1 MEAREP
7 LSQAPAVVTGPEH
20 LVYRRNVA
28 APVVRGYRRSAV
40 HDFQRNYFRYVP
52 NDLSVVLDTIEG
64 FTPAQARM
72 LFREDECTFGEY
84 LQLLEDREYVFL
96 VEPELHKCFTDLDT
110 TFRTP
115 SVITNAIID
124 LGSHPSIEFL
134 GGCVELLRE
143 LRCFHVLFRWPEG
156 TSMEALGSVAE
167 HMDNTHFE
175 NVQFM
180 YDECWAEGVQ
190 GAQKLIEQWPWLST
204 VYLTHAGEDEW
215 VKEPN
220 PVRSVVRVRS
230 GMNDVNVDRKR
241 LLVQQRLYN
250 ESQHHNTFANRKLHV
265 AETGTFGN
273 TPTSLDRWRFQGV
286 DLSHIPGIIS
296 SDQFRSQWDIP
307 KNGIDVCRDCE
318 HRHMCVDP
326 ILTMQRPDGS
336 CFRPK
341 ECAYNP
347 YICKW
352 KGEEGY
358 RTLAECGVVSNADGF
373 SIDHERIAAIN
384 AELWGE

>member
-1 MEAREP
+1 
-7 LSQAPAVVTGPEH
+7 
-20 LVYRRNVA
+20 
-28 APVVRGYRRSAV
+28 
-40 HDFQRNYFRYVP
+40 
-52 NDLSVVLDTIEG
+52 
-64 FTPAQARM
+64 
-72 LFREDECTFGEY
+72 
-84 LQLLEDREYVFL
+84 
-96 VEPELHKCFTDLDT
+96 
-110 TFRTP
+110 
-115 SVITNAIID
+115 
-124 LGSHPSIEFL
+124 
-134 GGCVELLRE
+134 
-143 LRCFHVLFRWPEG
+143 
-156 TSMEALGSVAE
+156 
-167 HMDNTHFE
+167 
-175 NVQFM
+175 
-180 YDECWAEGVQ
+180 
-190 GAQKLIEQWPWLST
+190 
-204 VYLTHAGEDEW
+204 
-215 VKEPN
+215 
-220 PVRSVVRVRS
+220 VRS

-347 YICKW
+347 YI
-352 KGEEGY
+352 
-358 RTLAECGVVSNADGF
+358 
-373 SIDHERIAAIN
+373 
-384 AELWGE
+384 